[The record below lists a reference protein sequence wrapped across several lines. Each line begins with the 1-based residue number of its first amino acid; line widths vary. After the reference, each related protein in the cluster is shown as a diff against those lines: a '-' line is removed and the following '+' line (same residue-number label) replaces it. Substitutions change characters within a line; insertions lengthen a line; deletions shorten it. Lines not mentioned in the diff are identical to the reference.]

1 MNKYQILR
9 NLVNFNT
16 IKDKENYNIVKYL
29 ESILK
34 EKGFVTE
41 YKGKNLIMRYG
52 DNPTLGFLGH
62 TDTVEYIEGW
72 KTDPFNLTE
81 KDGKL
86 YGLGVCDMKG
96 GIAAFLDALLE
107 IDLTKIKNGIK
118 LYFTYD
124 EERGFSG
131 IYDIIKNNERFP
143 SFVIFGEPT
152 NNEVL
157 IGCKGLLE
165 CDLYFKGLKS
175 HSSNPDKG
183 ISANLN
189 AIKFLSE
196 LEEFY
201 LNNIKNKKDT
211 NYEIPYTT
219 MNVGI
224 LKGGSA
230 KNSIPSE
237 CYATLDFRLV
247 ELKHSEIILKK
258 IEELCKKYNCKYDV
272 IEQISP
278 FINEVNF
285 ENNKKTANFMTE
297 ASFVNCK
304 SKIILGVGPVTAHEV
319 NEYIDKLS
327 YEELIKQY
335 KKLIKKF
342 A

>member
-1 MNKYQILR
+1 MNKYDILR
-9 NLVNFNT
+9 ELVKYNT
-16 IKDKENYNIVKYL
+16 IKDQENNNILKYL
-29 ESILK
+29 EKILK

-41 YKGKNLIMRYG
+41 YKGKNLIMRFG

-72 KTDPFNLTE
+72 NTNPFKLTE
-81 KDGKL
+81 KDDKL

-107 IDLTKIKNGIK
+107 IDLTNIKNGIK

-124 EERGFSG
+124 EEREFKG
-131 IYDIIKNNERFP
+131 INNIINNNEHFP
-143 SFVIFGEPT
+143 DFVIFGEPT

-165 CDLYFKGLKS
+165 CDLYFKGIKA

-189 AIKFLSE
+189 AVKFLSE

-201 LNNIKNKKDT
+201 LNNIKNKINE

-230 KNSIPSE
+230 KNSIPSN
-237 CYATLDFRLV
+237 CYATLDFRTV
-247 ELKHSEIILKK
+247 ESNHSKIILKK
-258 IEELCKKYNCKYDV
+258 IEQLCEKYNCEYEI
-272 IEQISP
+272 IEQIDP
-278 FINEVNF
+278 FINEVDC
-285 ENNKKTANFMTE
+285 ENNGKTANFMTE

-304 SKIILGVGPVTAHEV
+304 SKIILGLGPVTAHEV
-319 NEYIDKLS
+319 NEHIDKIS
-327 YEELIKQY
+327 YDKLVEQY
-335 KKLIKKF
+335 KKLILKF